1 MRLFFST
8 SNNINNV
15 KQIVFKTPKSYR
27 KLRPQD
33 LHWVANEKAA
43 NKTFLRSHPDVTH
56 EYFASNDVCTD
67 LGYKQFYVKAFFGP
81 LCEGPPMHAH
91 GGLTAAVLDE
101 LMGTVCWCNKISVM
115 TREFNIKYRR
125 PVKLNTEIHGKAYID
140 SISEDGQ
147 LVSTYGSLFHPDEA
161 DKALVETTG
170 TFKRLNDEQI
180 SAMRSWLR
188 LSSTS

>member
-8 SNNINNV
+8 LNNINNV

-27 KLRPQD
+27 RLQPQD
-33 LHWVANEKAA
+33 LHWVANEEAA
-43 NKTFLRSHPDVTH
+43 NKTFLRSHPDVCH
-56 EYFASNDVCTD
+56 EYFASNDVCTK
-67 LGYKQFYVKAFFGP
+67 LGYRKFYVKAFFGP

-101 LMGTVCWCNKISVM
+101 LMGSVCWCNKISVM
-115 TREFNIKYRR
+115 TRDFNIKYRR